1 MSNHMSNHWHIVNAG
16 VLEEKLYRREIF
28 PGLGLYVLPK
38 PGYQKKYAVFATHFG
53 SIDNKFQIEGSG
65 EMIAVPDGVAH
76 FLEHKL
82 FEDERGNV
90 FDRFA
95 ALGASSNAYTSFTH
109 TAYLFSCTEYF
120 AENLE
125 LMLDFVQEPYF
136 TAETVRNE
144 QGIIRQE
151 IRMYEDNPQWRVFFN
166 LLEALYTEHPVR
178 NDIAGTWE
186 SIAQITP
193 ELLYQC
199 YRTYYHPSNMAL
211 FVVGDIEPDEV
222 GRQVEANISKR
233 GYSPLGQIKRFYPE
247 EGPAVSRR
255 RVTQELV
262 VSEPL
267 FHLGFKDAAVT
278 RFKGRDLLRR
288 ELCME
293 LLLDIIFGESEAL
306 YNDLYRDG
314 LIDDSFDYGYT
325 AESSYAYTLIGGK
338 TRDPEVLLERI
349 MAGIDQVKRGGIT
362 AEQFER
368 HRRSQLGDFLRRFN
382 SLEFIANNFLA
393 YHFKGIDL
401 FDYPQLLQEVKQE
414 DVEALLDENLD
425 PESPVVS
432 LIIPKKEG

>member
-1 MSNHMSNHWHIVNAG
+1 
-16 VLEEKLYRREIF
+16 
-28 PGLGLYVLPK
+28 
-38 PGYQKKYAVFATHFG
+38 
-53 SIDNKFQIEGSG
+53 
-65 EMIAVPDGVAH
+65 
-76 FLEHKL
+76 
-82 FEDERGNV
+82 
-90 FDRFA
+90 
-95 ALGASSNAYTSFTH
+95 
-109 TAYLFSCTEYF
+109 
-120 AENLE
+120 
-125 LMLDFVQEPYF
+125 MLDFVQEPYF

-338 TRDPEVLLERI
+338 TRDPEALLERI
-349 MAGIDQVKRGGIT
+349 MAGIKQVKRGGIT